1 MYNICRIEETFEI
14 PVSYKNDELTFKA
27 HVIRY
32 GYIHHIIVDVDGT
45 NITIERDEEG
55 NYRALVD
62 PQKMNDNKIDIE
74 LLKAIVGVLEAL

>member
-1 MYNICRIEETFEI
+1 MEETLEI
-14 PVSYKNDELTFKA
+14 PLKYKNQELSFKA
-27 HVIRY
+27 HVTRY
-32 GYIHHIIVDVDGT
+32 GYIHHIIVDVNGT
-45 NITIERDEEG
+45 DITIERDEES